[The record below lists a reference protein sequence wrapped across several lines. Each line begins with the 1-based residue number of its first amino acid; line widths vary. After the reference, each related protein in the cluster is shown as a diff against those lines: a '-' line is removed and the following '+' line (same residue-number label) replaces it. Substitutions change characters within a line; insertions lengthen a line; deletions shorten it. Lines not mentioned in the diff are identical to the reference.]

1 MNLQT
6 LSIILIIIILPI
18 TLILSA
24 YTQTQINTLSEQT
37 LMKTRLKNATY
48 DAVVAFQLNTV
59 HNTYSTVSDSMRRD
73 VNAVIQSF
81 MTNLAGKIGMSGASE
96 SVLKP
101 YIPAIVF
108 TMYDGYYIYSPAK
121 AEKTDENGN
130 TTTTYDHVL
139 KPYIYYTARYVN
151 QSKNIDIVVNYSLD
165 NYVVIT
171 GNVGTQGYVT
181 KAGYLVAKE
190 QAIDENEDL
199 VKRLP
204 ITTITFKDK
213 ANKSSI
219 DNAETFETELADVH
233 VTSELMK
240 VDRLQ
245 NGAYLE
251 DTRLFVDPEQLSINY
266 KEDFLEAIAQGVLNQ
281 RTTNPTYS
289 DLSSTELQTAID
301 NYKSQYGV
309 LLRDETIGK
318 INLSENLIKY
328 KNTLYKN
335 RKYCNLN
342 NTVGGVTTA
351 KYETGEY
358 NTGFYVSPSS
368 DNYYVDP
375 TSAKTYYTNAKEFTN
390 WVNEYLGDL
399 KASDAVKPDGTKY
412 DNFKS
417 NNIFQISESN
427 DPEKE
432 ESIFTDH
439 KREVIKTSIQDNLSQ
454 AIASYNQNSEALGTL
469 ANFQMPILTET
480 EWDQVL
486 KNVCLITFLQGIQVG
501 TKIFNDYSIVTS
513 TKNKEYVAPE
523 SLYYVNATK
532 SDGYYHKINCSH
544 LTDND
549 TDKIIGYKNSDFDRL
564 SYEKEVVQEVS
575 YEKDAN
581 GNNKEKRT
589 YADKKYYYYMH
600 RELPCYYCVVNT
612 SEENEVKWEEKS
624 NRLKA
629 YYTALAREKM
639 NFYKTNSYFRTES

>member
-37 LMKTRLKNATY
+37 LMKTRLRNATY

-96 SVLKP
+96 NVIKP

-121 AEKTDENGN
+121 TDKTDENGN
-130 TTTTYDHVL
+130 SSTTYDHVL
-139 KPYIYYTARYVN
+139 KPYIYYTKRYVDDD
-151 QSKNIDIVVNYSLD
+151 KNIDIVVNYSLD
-165 NYVVIT
+165 NYIVIT

-190 QAIDENEDL
+190 QTVDEKEDL

-204 ITTITFKDK
+204 ITTITFKNKD
-213 ANKSSI
+213 NKSSI
-219 DNAETFETELADVH
+219 DNSETFDIELADVH

-245 NGAYLE
+245 NGVYLE

-266 KEDFLEAIAQGVLNQ
+266 KDDFLEVIAQSVLNA
-281 RTTNPTYS
+281 RLKNPTYS
-289 DLSSTELQTAID
+289 DLSTEELQNAIEQ
-301 NYKSQYGV
+301 YKTQYGT
-309 LLRDETIGK
+309 LLRDTDIGK

-335 RKYCNLN
+335 RKYYKPN
-342 NTVGGVTTA
+342 NMIGNVTSE
-351 KYETGEY
+351 KFETGTY

-368 DNYYVDP
+368 DNYYVDS
-375 TSAKTYYTNAKEFTN
+375 TSAKTYYENAKEFTA

-399 KASDAVKPDGTKY
+399 KAKNAVGTDRMEDKNFASKSD
-412 DNFKS
+412 
-417 NNIFQISESN
+417 NIFKISESN
-427 DPEKE
+427 DPERDD
-432 ESIFTDH
+432 SIFTDH
-439 KREVIKTSIQDNLSQ
+439 KRDVIKQSIQTNLSQ
-454 AIASYNQNSEALGTL
+454 AIESYNQNSEALGTL

-486 KNVCLITFLQGIQVG
+486 TNVCLITFLQGIQVG
-501 TKIFNDYSIVTS
+501 TKLFNDYSIVTS

-523 SLYYVNATK
+523 SLYYVNETN

-564 SYEKEVVQEVS
+564 SYEKEVVQEVKID
-575 YEKDAN
+575 EN
-581 GNNKEKRT
+581 GKETRT

-612 SEENEVKWEEKS
+612 SEESEVKWEEKA

-639 NFYKTNSYFRTES
+639 NFYKTNSYFRTGS